1 MARAKKKTYRNLN
14 FTPSPKRK
22 HLQTRELV
30 LTFANGDVLKIE
42 KIEKSGERREVS
54 EAEFAELAGDRT
66 AEFGAALEHAY
77 AIGFADALEEDL
89 SQGEPGEQEDNE
101 EEAVRRFVLK
111 RAAGLRRL
119 RGRAR
124 KLIVGHALSGRRGQR
139 QKKSKRSTARS

>member
-22 HLQTRELV
+22 HLQTRELL

-42 KIEKSGERREVS
+42 KIEKSGQRREVS
-54 EAEFAELAGDRT
+54 EAEFAELAGDGT
-66 AEFGAALEHAY
+66 AEFGAALEQAY
-77 AIGFADALEEDL
+77 SLGFADALEEDL
-89 SQGEPGEQEDNE
+89 SEGERDYREDNE
-101 EEAVRRFVLK
+101 EETVRRFVLR

-124 KLIVGHALSGRRGQR
+124 KLIVGHALGGRRPQR
-139 QKKSKRSTARS
+139 EKKPKRSTARS